1 MTKVFLIM
9 ALIAFGF
16 GAAAQ
21 TDNAN
26 TKRDRKGDFYIYWGW
41 NRGWYNN
48 SDIHFKGDQYDFTLS
63 DVVAKDRQSPWDAN
77 IYLNPAN
84 LTIPQYNLRLGYF
97 INNHY
102 DLSFGVDHMK
112 YVMQNDQTVKIDG
125 EISGTGTT
133 FDDTYSNDDMV
144 LTSNFL
150 MFEHT
155 DGLNYLNIEL
165 RRFDQIYAY
174 KWLVFNVTE
183 GIGGGVLVPK
193 TNCTLMTNARHDE
206 FHLAGF
212 GLGAV
217 VGINLTVFKHYFI
230 QSEFKAGHINMP
242 DIRTTEFKADKASQ
256 HFFYTQFNTVVGV
269 RFFLLNKDK

>member
-1 MTKVFLIM
+1 MPIHNAIAKVIFI
-9 ALIAFGF
+9 FTG
-16 GAAAQ
+16 
-21 TDNAN
+21 
-26 TKRDRKGDFYIYWGW
+26 GW
-41 NRGWYNN
+41 NRGWYSN

-217 VGINLTVFKHYFI
+217 VGINLTGFKHYFF
-230 QSEFKAGHINMP
+230 S
-242 DIRTTEFKADKASQ
+242 T
-256 HFFYTQFNTVVGV
+256 
-269 RFFLLNKDK
+269 